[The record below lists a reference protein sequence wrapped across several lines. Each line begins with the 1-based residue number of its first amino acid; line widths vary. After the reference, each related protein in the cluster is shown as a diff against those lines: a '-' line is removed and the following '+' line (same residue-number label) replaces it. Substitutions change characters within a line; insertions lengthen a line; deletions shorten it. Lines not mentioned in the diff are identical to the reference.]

1 MGGVGGEDIKTGPA
15 RTHTERF
22 RPVHNPESGR
32 NPKATARPIIQAKRP
47 HSPLTGPTSTTKG
60 YLAYKRIRILSF
72 ATQVSMNERMLAF
85 EPTRIPSWWQYRS

>member
-1 MGGVGGEDIKTGPA
+1 MKGGGTKTGPA
-15 RTHTERF
+15 QTHTERF

-32 NPKATARPIIQAKRP
+32 NPKATARTIIQAKRP
-47 HSPLTGPTSTTKG
+47 HSPLTGPTSTTKD

-85 EPTRIPSWWQYRS
+85 EPTRIPSWRQYRS

>member
-1 MGGVGGEDIKTGPA
+1 MKGGGTKTGPA
-15 RTHTERF
+15 QTHTERF

-32 NPKATARPIIQAKRP
+32 NPKATARTIIQAKRP
-47 HSPLTGPTSTTKG
+47 HSPLTGPTSTTKY

-72 ATQVSMNERMLAF
+72 VTQVSMNERMLAF

>member
-1 MGGVGGEDIKTGPA
+1 MRGEAQKQD
-15 RTHTERF
+15 
-22 RPVHNPESGR
+22 RPKPIRIGSGRSITQKAR
-32 NPKATARPIIQAKRP
+32 NPKATARTIIQAKRP
-47 HSPLTGPTSTTKG
+47 HSPLTGPTSTTKD

>member
-1 MGGVGGEDIKTGPA
+1 MKGGGAKIGPA
-15 RTHTERF
+15 QTHTERF

-32 NPKATARPIIQAKRP
+32 NPKATARTIIQAKRP
-47 HSPLTGPTSTTKG
+47 HSPLTGPTSTTKD

>member
-1 MGGVGGEDIKTGPA
+1 MKGGGTKTGPA
-15 RTHTERF
+15 QTHTERF
-22 RPVHNPESGR
+22 RPVLNPESGR
-32 NPKATARPIIQAKRP
+32 NPKATARTIIQAKRP
-47 HSPLTGPTSTTKG
+47 HSPLTGPTSTTKD

>member
-1 MGGVGGEDIKTGPA
+1 MRGEAQKQD
-15 RTHTERF
+15 
-22 RPVHNPESGR
+22 RPKPTRRGSGRSITQKAR
-32 NPKATARPIIQAKRP
+32 NPKATARTIIQAKRP
-47 HSPLTGPTSTTKG
+47 HSPLTGPTSTTKD

>member
-1 MGGVGGEDIKTGPA
+1 MKGGGAKTGPA
-15 RTHTERF
+15 QTHTERF

-32 NPKATARPIIQAKRP
+32 NPKATARTIIQAKRP
-47 HSPLTGPTSTTKG
+47 HSPLTGPTSTTKD

-85 EPTRIPSWWQYRS
+85 EPTRIPSWRQYRS

>member
-1 MGGVGGEDIKTGPA
+1 MEGVGTKTGPA
-15 RTHTERF
+15 QTHTERF

-32 NPKATARPIIQAKRP
+32 NPPQWGTARTIIQAKRP